1 AQDDS
6 GLALIRLQVTPP
18 TGSSYV
24 LTCEAGDPLSE
35 SWGCDWNP
43 DQVSGAHQL
52 RAQVE
57 DLFGNVSDWSDTVTI
72 IVDGDAPFV
81 TLDAVTQRLLQSG
94 YVNQNFVAGG
104 QVSDDQQAQALE
116 LCAETAETALLLP
129 SCAEL
134 PLNPAKA
141 PTGAWRS
148 EVTVPF
154 GEGITQTLRLTGIDA
169 AGNRHTILHT
179 YTV

>member
-1 AQDDS
+1 
-6 GLALIRLQVTPP
+6 
-18 TGSSYV
+18 
-24 LTCEAGDPLSE
+24 
-35 SWGCDWNP
+35 
-43 DQVSGAHQL
+43 
-52 RAQVE
+52 
-57 DLFGNVSDWSDTVTI
+57 
-72 IVDGDAPFV
+72 
-81 TLDAVTQRLLQSG
+81 
-94 YVNQNFVAGG
+94 
-104 QVSDDQQAQALE
+104 
-116 LCAETAETALLLP
+116 ETAETALLLP

-179 YTV
+179 YTVDTVAPLITVTDHVDSIYLADYWSNARADLLALSASPVLSGTVTDGGEVAEVYII